1 MSQNY
6 PSPSRAISWYDGR
19 MPAKRSNHRAETRE
33 SGEPFTSDVFRQRPL
48 APDPA
53 APIPAA
59 FVRAPSWHPFLYR
72 KRIDRVE
79 KARPGDLL
87 AVYGPDDRV
96 LGYGLYNPRSEIA
109 VRMVFYGESLPDDA
123 AWQARLDDAVTLR
136 RDMLRLDA
144 VTDAYRLVHAE
155 ADGLPG
161 LVIDRLGDVLSA
173 EAYTLGMY
181 QRAEAILSRL
191 AAALGTT
198 FTVVKGSPQFLS
210 QEGHEPPGFQSED
223 LPQEV
228 TIREY
233 GTRFRVRFVGGHKT
247 GFFCDQRENRKRL
260 AEFCEGRTVLDLC
273 CYTGGFAVQAKA
285 LGKAADVTG
294 VDLDEEPL
302 RLARENANLNQARVR
317 FVQDDAFAYMREM
330 LRLGRRYNVVV
341 LDPPKLIRSRDE
353 LDDGTRKH
361 FDLNRLAMRLVKPG
375 GLFLSLLLL
384 GAIERGRVREALAA
398 IGLSGRR
405 TDHGCYRRNGRAARR
420 AIDADSRPQGAAAD
434 HPVLATVP
442 ETEYLKAVW
451 MRVG

>member
-1 MSQNY
+1 
-6 PSPSRAISWYDGR
+6 
-19 MPAKRSNHRAETRE
+19 MPTKRTSDRVRRRE
-33 SGEPFTSDVFRQRPL
+33 PGEPLVGEIFRQRPL

-79 KARPGDLL
+79 KGRPGDLV

-109 VRMVFYGESLPDDA
+109 VRMVFYGERLPDDA
-123 AWQARLDDAVTLR
+123 AWQSRLSEAVSLR
-136 RDMLRLDA
+136 HEMLRLNE
-144 VTDAYRLVHAE
+144 VTDAYRLIHAE

-181 QRAEAILSRL
+181 QRAEAILARL
-191 AAALGTT
+191 SPGLGTKYS
-198 FTVVKGSPQFLS
+198 VVRPSPQFLS
-210 QEGHEPPGFQSED
+210 QEGYDPPGFASDD
-223 LPQEV
+223 LPPEV

-260 AEFCEGRTVLDLC
+260 ADFCEGRTVLDLC
-273 CYTGGFAVQAKA
+273 CYTGGFAVQAKC
-285 LGKAADVTG
+285 LGKAAEVTG

-302 RLARENANLNQARVR
+302 KLARENANLNQARVR
-317 FVQDDAFAYMREM
+317 FVQDDVFAYMREM
-330 LRLGRRYNVVV
+330 LRLDRRFDVVV
-341 LDPPKLIRSRDE
+341 LDPPKLIRGRDE
-353 LDDGTRKH
+353 LEEGTRKH

-375 GLFLSLLLL
+375 GLFLSCCCSGLLKEEEFIKLL
-384 GAIERGRVREALAA
+384 RQSAYQAGELISAATEEAAER
-398 IGLSGRR
+398 
-405 TDHGCYRRNGRAARR
+405 HAARPLQFLAR
-420 AIDADSRPQGAAAD
+420 SGAAAD
-434 HPVLATVP
+434 HPVSATVP